1 MFQCYESKL
10 NKSQVHPRILLVPI
24 PTNFWDKTAPHS
36 LGLCFPNPWRGLS
49 CVNGCWWSRWTSQCA
64 DPYLPPSPNQSPSP
78 WRFKD
83 RRTEREPSALP
94 FISLCCFY
102 PVLLLP
108 GQKLRTCLG
117 GSFCFPVISRDGCIY
132 RAPIEP
138 SEEASCSCYHYH
150 RLPLPSCGRQAPDLH
165 SLADTAH
172 RPSCRFSREVYFYFF
187 YESIKLWAFWFAL
200 AMLTTIFK
208 LNLSSK
214 DFRVWL
220 WICTRLYSQS
230 IYYGIFRS
238 HFNQTFNYTGNSL
251 CWKHQ
256 AIKSMFLN

>member
-1 MFQCYESKL
+1 MCRPLSATITKPVTVSMEIQGQEDRERAERVPFYT
-10 NKSQVHPRILLVPI
+10 LL
-24 PTNFWDKTAPHS
+24 
-36 LGLCFPNPWRGLS
+36 LLLS
-49 CVNGCWWSRWTSQCA
+49 CFIVT
-64 DPYLPPSPNQSPSP
+64 
-78 WRFKD
+78 
-83 RRTEREPSALP
+83 RTK
-94 FISLCCFY
+94 
-102 PVLLLP
+102 
-108 GQKLRTCLG
+108 KLRTCLG

-150 RLPLPSCGRQAPDLH
+150 YHWLLLPSCGRQAPDLH
-165 SLADTAH
+165 SLADTPH
-172 RPSCRFSREVYFYFF
+172 RPSRRFSREVYFYFF
-187 YESIKLWAFWFAL
+187 YESMKLWAFWFAL
-200 AMLTTIFK
+200 AMLTAIFK